1 MKTVRFSQVVA
12 KRGRPKN
19 HLVLTAPKKD
29 PVLQTAAQA
38 KRVLTLMQSPSGTK
52 ADWGEVGFHP
62 GIGRQY
68 LIFPKSLAAYE
79 GKAFIGIKYD
89 LLSDAEAPSRRAAA
103 RPEPAKKVP
112 SKAKPPK
119 AEKSPVPA
127 PTEKAPPKPARPS
140 TERAPAEPVQPPE
153 KKEALNIDALKRQ
166 VKKAMQALEKGRQVV
181 AFNLLQKI
189 VED

>member
-62 GIGRQY
+62 GVGRQY

-79 GKAFIGIKYD
+79 GKAFVGIKYD
-89 LLSDAEAPSRRAAA
+89 LLGDAEAPSPRTAA
-103 RPEPAKKVP
+103 RREPAKKAP
-112 SKAKPPK
+112 AKTKPPR
-119 AEKSPVPA
+119 AERSSAPA
-127 PTEKAPPKPARPS
+127 PAKKAPAKS
-140 TERAPAEPVQPPE
+140 APAEPVHPPE
-153 KKEALNIDALKRQ
+153 KKVALSIEALKRQ

-189 VED
+189 VDE

>member
-1 MKTVRFSQVVA
+1 MSRGGMKTVRFSQVVA
-12 KRGRPKN
+12 KRGHPKN

-29 PVLQTAAQA
+29 PVLQTATQA

-62 GIGRQY
+62 GVGRQY

-79 GKAFIGIKYD
+79 GKAFIGIKYE
-89 LLSDAEAPSRRAAA
+89 LLSDAEAPSPRATARR
-103 RPEPAKKVP
+103 EPAKKAP
-112 SKAKPPK
+112 AKTKPPK
-119 AEKSPVPA
+119 AEKSSAPA
-127 PTEKAPPKPARPS
+127 PIEKAPPKRMQPA
-140 TERAPAEPVQPPE
+140 E
-153 KKEALNIDALKRQ
+153 KKETQSIDALKRQ

-181 AFNLLQKI
+181 AFNLLQKL